1 MSAPTASPSR
11 GGRLASNGRLS
22 SSTSR
27 PGPSTH
33 PQTMAFDDGEG
44 DISLSRS
51 GSHSALSSYAALGQ
65 SQNRRPSPALP
76 SSPSRRDVTSPV
88 PQRLLQKRWS
98 ASLGASAHQ
107 QRTASAALP
116 DPPIGDSPSFGPRNS
131 TSTGPSPVPSLN
143 APSVH
148 SKVAPPNGAGS
159 APATGR
165 RGITRSHS
173 LNVRIP
179 SVDLSTKDD
188 FKSASSATAAQS
200 PDVWDDE
207 PANSDGTQADKP
219 LPSPRPPPLVDDK
232 TAAAMSRWVKEV
244 VVCNFDLERGPVV
257 ERRAVG
263 RRWGPGEKENV

>member
-1 MSAPTASPSR
+1 MASPGR
-11 GGRLASNGRLS
+11 GGRLASNGHLS
-22 SSTSR
+22 SSSSR

-33 PQTMAFDDGEG
+33 PQAMAFDDGEG

-51 GSHSALSSYAALGQ
+51 GSHSTLASYAALGQ
-65 SQNRRPSPALP
+65 SQNRRASPALP
-76 SSPSRRDVTSPV
+76 SSPACRDVTSPV
-88 PQRLLQKRWS
+88 PQRMLQKRWS

-107 QRTASAALP
+107 QRTASATLP
-116 DPPIGDSPSFGPRNS
+116 DPTNGDSPSFGPRNS
-131 TSTGPSPVPSLN
+131 TSTGPSPAPSLN
-143 APSVH
+143 APAVH
-148 SKVAPPNGAGS
+148 SKNAPHNGAGS

-179 SVDLSTKDD
+179 SVDLSTKDE

-200 PDVWDDE
+200 PDTWEDDR
-207 PANSDGTQADKP
+207 PNSDSAETEKP